1 MDTINFSQAI
11 PFNQNGRQCWVT
23 KLPINQILNL
33 TLPDHHG
40 QQLNL
45 FHITNREIEQPHA
58 NELAK
63 YLTTPNWALPSIIL
77 AAPRGTAK
85 PNAKNELTADTKSIK
100 VLDGQH
106 RIQAM
111 LDLARNGH
119 ENQAEL
125 LEQEIAITIIEV
137 KDPND
142 QANIWLDFARNKPIT
157 GAWRDA
163 VDNAKP
169 FVRAAKLAIEDSSI
183 LKNRTLIGK
192 TKIKGHRDTELLSL
206 TDLKTITATIA
217 LGIRRAPS
225 PKNQAAYESPERQ
238 EELKNRLVHFFDQFL
253 LACRPNYDLLANPQ
267 TIGQHIIFQR
277 THTCAYDAPILN
289 LLAEIHARWAESQR
303 DEKRLAEYLGRISL
317 NKADPDNRPARLGLY
332 DPTRETY
339 EPAAKKQLWSQAAI
353 AIREE
358 AQGGTPA
365 EPPQ

>member
-1 MDTINFSQAI
+1 MAAITFDQAI
-11 PFNQNGRQCWVT
+11 PFTQNNRQCWVT
-23 KLPINQILNL
+23 KLPISQILSL

-77 AAPRGTAK
+77 AAPQGAAK
-85 PNAKNELTADTKSIK
+85 ANAKKELTADTGNLKI
-100 VLDGQH
+100 LDGQH

-111 LDLARNGH
+111 LDLARDGH

-137 KDPND
+137 KDPAD
-142 QANIWLDFARNKPIT
+142 QANIWLDFAKNKPIT

-169 FVRAAKLAIEDSSI
+169 FVRAAKLAIEKSNI

-192 TKIKGHRDTELLSL
+192 TKIKSHRDTELLSL
-206 TDLKTITATIA
+206 TDLKTITATTA

-225 PKNQAAYESPERQ
+225 PKNQTAYESAERQ
-238 EELKNRLVHFFDQFL
+238 ETLKDRLVHFFDEFL
-253 LACRPNYDLLANPQ
+253 PACRPNYDLLAEPQ
-267 TIGQHIIFQR
+267 SIGQHIIFQR

-303 DEKRLAEYLGRISL
+303 DEKRLAEYLGKISL
-317 NKADPDNRPARLGLY
+317 NKADPDNRLARLGLY
-332 DPTRETY
+332 DTAKENY
-339 EPAAKKQLWSQAAI
+339 EPAAKKHLWAQAAA
-353 AIREE
+353 AIREDAYGE
-358 AQGGTPA
+358 
-365 EPPQ
+365 